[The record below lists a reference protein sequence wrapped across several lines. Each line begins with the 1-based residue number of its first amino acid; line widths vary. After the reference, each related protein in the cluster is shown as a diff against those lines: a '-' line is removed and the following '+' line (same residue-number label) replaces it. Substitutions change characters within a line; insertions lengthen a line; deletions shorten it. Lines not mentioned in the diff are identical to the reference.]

1 MSQTDSNIVKP
12 FLWVLGALVVF
23 TFFIAII
30 ANIYSPKSDPD
41 ADPLVQQGLKKQ
53 IAPVGQSRVEP
64 AAEVAAPKA
73 ETSAESTAQEDQVKA
88 VEAEPAAEPTAAV
101 ATAAVAATTAA
112 VVATDAGAT
121 AENTVTD
128 TEEQATS
135 KQAEGVSE
143 SPEIPLRVR
152 AVVATNCAGCHQE
165 GVRGAQRSDDV
176 AAWTALSEKGID
188 ELTQSVINGKGAMRP
203 RAETSLTD
211 EEIEL
216 AVVHM
221 IAQST
226 GGDATGSAEDT
237 ATGESA
243 AATATPA
250 PAAEVAEAAS
260 TSTETIVAATTAAV
274 AQAEPIPANVKGV
287 VDTLCASCHISGV
300 ADAPKYGDKA
310 AWDQRMAAGI
320 DKVLAA
326 AIAGKGVMPP
336 RGGSQLSD
344 AELRQAIEYMVSK

>member
-23 TFFIAII
+23 TFLIAII
-30 ANIYSPKSDPD
+30 ANIYSPKSDSA
-41 ADPLVQQGLKKQ
+41 ADPLVQQGMKKQ
-53 IAPVGQSRVEP
+53 IAPVGRSRVET

-73 ETSAESTAQEDQVKA
+73 EIKAQDDQVKT
-88 VEAEPAAEPTAAV
+88 VEAEPAADSTATV
-101 ATAAVAATTAA
+101 AVAATAAAAVTAA
-112 VVATDAGAT
+112 GAGAT
-121 AENTVTD
+121 EENTDTD
-128 TEEQATS
+128 TEAQETAMVAAGPS
-135 KQAEGVSE
+135 SE
-143 SPEIPLRVR
+143 SADIPLRVR

-165 GVRGAQRSDDV
+165 GIRGAQRSDDV
-176 AAWTALSEKGID
+176 AAWTALSEKGIE
-188 ELTQSVINGKGAMRP
+188 ELTQSVINGKGAMSP

-216 AVVHM
+216 AVRHM

-226 GGDATGSAEDT
+226 GSETTGGAEETVTD
-237 ATGESA
+237 ESA
-243 AATATPA
+243 AAPAA

-260 TSTETIVAATTAAV
+260 TSTAEAAASTAV
-274 AQAEPIPANVKGV
+274 AQAEPISANVKGV

-344 AELRQAIEYMVSK
+344 AELRQAIEYMASK